1 MGEWIHVGV
10 GRYITFIK
18 LSLSAVLYS
27 LSTMVLQEE
36 GIKVCVLGGG
46 HLWHGDFHFLCS
58 FIMSLVVLSSHSRIT
73 CDSSSLFTG

>member
-1 MGEWIHVGV
+1 MGV

-46 HLWHGDFHFLCS
+46 PSLAWGFSFPLFVYNVIGCSILSFTDHL
-58 FIMSLVVLSSHSRIT
+58 
-73 CDSSSLFTG
+73 